1 MGGELVE
8 SENIPIP
15 EGWSVIYMHRTLT
28 ERPRRILHSARP
40 TKARELDR
48 FRPWNV
54 GLAVRTFSLFINPLL
69 TNRRTNSQRHPQ
81 PAGTTSGMQSLADE
95 DRLVEDSDGGMNEI
109 MTTLQLL
116 EHF

>member
-40 TKARELDR
+40 TKAWECQ
-48 FRPWNV
+48 
-54 GLAVRTFSLFINPLL
+54 RTGSVSALECGPRGQNFL
-69 TNRRTNSQRHPQ
+69 TVH
-81 PAGTTSGMQSLADE
+81 
-95 DRLVEDSDGGMNEI
+95 
-109 MTTLQLL
+109 
-116 EHF
+116 